1 VDRASARNIEDL
13 LLTKEESFPYL
24 GSLTPD
30 IDAEKLRSATIIA
43 MMNQKPLRLTNSAQ
57 DASDPGIANRFQS
70 KMKRRKKDS
79 AER

>member
-43 MMNQKPLRLTNSAQ
+43 MMNQKPLFAYLAVSINGRN
-57 DASDPGIANRFQS
+57 
-70 KMKRRKKDS
+70 KC
-79 AER
+79 